1 MALSISDEESR
12 TKALNPIKSYI
23 VQAPAGSGKTEL
35 LTQRVLHL
43 LATVNKPEEIV
54 ALTFTKKAAS
64 EMKSRITDA
73 LLTGDSA
80 IIQKVINRDKNLG
93 WNLLENPN
101 RLNIMTIDALCA
113 KIVHKMPVLSRVG
126 ASVSICDKPDV
137 YYKQAVY
144 ELFKL
149 VNTNIELDTQ
159 LDTQKD
165 WIDNLKIVFKHFG
178 GSYTKLQNFLLSMLY
193 KRDQW
198 LPYLSHLKDKDDYAK
213 YEYISAAFD
222 KLASDVIFNIENKI
236 SLDIKTELED
246 ILNYASDNLTKSLD
260 KHGNNQQHIIDFN
273 SSDTAF
279 WQAVAVLLFTQD
291 EPIGFRKTI
300 DKRLG
305 FVAKGLEKQRLLTI
319 ISDLNSNHDLD
330 GLLDSFALLKKL
342 PKSTY
347 SLENWELLVTL
358 ANVLILLEAELR
370 LLFRKNNTTDFQGVS
385 QGAIYALGDIDGDT
399 DDITD
404 ISLWLDYKIKHILVD
419 EFQDTSYIQ
428 YQLLCKLTAGWDGS
442 ECRTLFLVGDP
453 MQSIYRFRQ
462 ADVSLFLRVIH
473 KGIGDIQLEYLRLSK
488 NFRSEQQIVNWVNC
502 KFTDILP
509 KSSNMVFGSIQY
521 SSSEPTR
528 ELNQEYS
535 PKLYIF
541 DQNQAQ
547 SENNYIVEHVKRI
560 INLNKKDAPSIAI
573 LVRNRTRV
581 IELIREFKNSG
592 LKFNAIDIEL
602 LSDKMVIQDL
612 LSLTC
617 AILNFSDRTAWYSV
631 LRAPWCGLSL
641 EDLYLLHFGNS
652 GKNIIE
658 ILHEDIHAC
667 GLSEFSIKKLNNLFL
682 VLRNVQSNLYKINF
696 YKIIE
701 QAWYALG
708 GNLIYNLEQDIL
720 DAKQFFD
727 LLFRLEESNYI
738 TDINQLM
745 VEVSRLYSKNK
756 TSSDSDELVCNI
768 EIMTIHKSKGL
779 QFDYVI
785 LPYLDQ
791 SAKISEH
798 EMLAWQTYH
807 ADDFDGIMLAP
818 YYIKDH
824 EQVEFYQTL
833 RYIEKQKES
842 YELSRLLYVA
852 VTRAKKSC
860 VFTASCD
867 LSKGGSVEEIK
878 TTSTSMLCKLLD
890 KLNHDEV
897 VFLDK
902 NKASKNIQYSTD
914 NINNKQLH
922 KYLDPNTYSLSTI
935 INSNSK
941 EPYSEYLQAKTR
953 DLFCC
958 ELPNNNPTIYE
969 LKDDSQRLIGVF
981 VHKILYNI
989 VNKYININV
998 DGWLDSKILSVWRN
1012 TLLSMGMPLSNL
1024 NKALD
1029 VILQA
1034 INNIIDDNVGQ
1045 WIISD
1050 YEISFAEK
1058 EFFYCHKQELKKAV
1072 IDRLFLD
1079 KKILWIIDYKLGNTD
1094 EDFKRQL
1101 SHYEYL
1107 VKSYFKDIISAQ
1119 NLTVQSALYYPLT
1132 KEFICDIK
1140 CPVYIQ

>member
-1 MALSISDEESR
+1 MALNKVSDEESR

-64 EMKSRITDA
+64 EMKSRIIDA
-73 LLTGDSA
+73 LLTGNSSVV
-80 IIQKVINRDKNLG
+80 QKIINRDKSLG
-93 WNLLENPN
+93 WNLLKNPN

-113 KIVHKMPVLSRVG
+113 KIVHKMPVLSKIG
-126 ASVSICDKPDV
+126 TSVSICDNPDV

-159 LDTQKD
+159 KD
-165 WIDNLKIVFKHFG
+165 WINNLKILFKHFG

-198 LPYLSHLKDKDDYAK
+198 LPYLSYLKDKDDYAK

-222 KLASDVIFNIENKI
+222 KLASDVILNIENKI
-236 SLDIKTELED
+236 PLDIKTELGD
-246 ILNYASDNLTKSLD
+246 ILNYASDNLIQSLD
-260 KHGNNQQHIIDFN
+260 NHGINQQCIIDFH
-273 SSDTAF
+273 SSNTAY
-279 WQAVAVLLFTQD
+279 WQAVAILLFTQD
-291 EPIGFRKTI
+291 ESLSFRKTI

-305 FVAKGLEKQRLLTI
+305 FIAKGSEKKKLLDI
-319 ISDLNSNHDLD
+319 ISDLNRNHDLD
-330 GLLDSFALLKKL
+330 DLLDSFALLKKL

-370 LLFRKNNTTDFQGVS
+370 IIFRKNNTTDFQGVS
-385 QGAIYALGDIDGDT
+385 QGAIYALGDIGGDT
-399 DDITD
+399 DGITD
-404 ISLWLDYKIKHILVD
+404 IGLWLDYKIKHILVD

-442 ECRTLFLVGDP
+442 EDRTLFLVGDP
-453 MQSIYRFRQ
+453 MQSIYKFRQ

-473 KGIGDIQLEYLRLSK
+473 NGVGDVQLEYLRLSK
-488 NFRSEQQIVNWVNC
+488 NFRSEQQIVNWVNT
-502 KFTDILP
+502 KFIHILP
-509 KSSNMVFGSIQY
+509 KGSNMIFGAIKY

-528 ELNQEYS
+528 ELNQEFS
-535 PKLYIF
+535 PKLYVF
-541 DQNQAQ
+541 DRNDEQ
-547 SENNYIVEHVKRI
+547 SENNFIIEHVKRI
-560 INLNKKDAPSIAI
+560 ISLNQKDAPSIAI

-581 IELIREFKNSG
+581 IELIRAFKNNR

-641 EDLYLLHFGNS
+641 KDLYLLHFGNS
-652 GKNIIE
+652 NKNIIE
-658 ILHEDIHAC
+658 ILHEDFHDC
-667 GLSEFSIKKLNNLFL
+667 GLSDYSKKKLNNLLF
-682 VLRNVQSNLYKINF
+682 VLRNVQRNLYKINF

-701 QAWYALG
+701 QAWYSLG
-708 GNLIYNLEQDIL
+708 GNLIYNSEQDIL
-720 DAKQFFD
+720 DAKQYFD

-738 TDINQLM
+738 TDINQLL
-745 VEVSRLYSKNK
+745 VEVSRLYSGSKIR
-756 TSSDSDELVCNI
+756 SEHEGSVYNI

-807 ADDFDGIMLAP
+807 ADNFDGIMLAP

-824 EQVEFYQTL
+824 EQAEFYQTL

-842 YELSRLLYVA
+842 YELARLLYVA

-860 VFTASCD
+860 IFTASCD
-867 LSKGGSVEEIK
+867 LDKGKSVEDIK
-878 TTSTSMLCKLLD
+878 ATSTSMLCKILD
-890 KLNHDEV
+890 KLNFEEV
-897 VFLDK
+897 VFSDIT
-902 NKASKNIQYSTD
+902 KADNTNIKYDAD
-914 NINNKQLH
+914 NINNNQLY
-922 KYLDPNTYSLSTI
+922 KYIDPSTYSSEAI

-941 EPYSEYLQAKTR
+941 ELYSEYLRVKTR
-953 DLFCC
+953 DMFPR
-958 ELPNNNPTIYE
+958 ELPNDNPTTYE

-981 VHKILYNI
+981 VHKMLYNI
-989 VNKYININV
+989 VKKYININV
-998 DGWLDSKILSVWRN
+998 PDWLDKKILTVWRN
-1012 TLLSMGMPLSNL
+1012 SLLNMGMPLNNL

-1029 VILQA
+1029 IIVQA
-1034 INNIIDDNVGQ
+1034 INNVVDDGVGQ

-1050 YEISFAEK
+1050 YQTSFAEK
-1058 EFFYCHKQELKKAV
+1058 DFFYYHKQELKKSV
-1072 IDRLFLD
+1072 IDRLFID
-1079 KKILWIIDYKLGNTD
+1079 KKIIWIIDYKLGNTD

-1107 VKSYFKDIISAQ
+1107 VKSYFKDIICTQ
-1119 NLTVQSALYYPLT
+1119 NLTVKSALYYPLT
-1132 KEFICDIK
+1132 KEFVCDIK
-1140 CPVYIQ
+1140 CPV